1 MDENERQD
9 LKIRKKKA
17 SLKNL
22 AASVRKQSAAFKS
35 HFIEPFSKEENITE
49 MVDDFK
55 KHLKDSYPPLI
66 LEKANQTILDL
77 QRDEKIDDPKNY

>member
-1 MDENERQD
+1 
-9 LKIRKKKA
+9 
-17 SLKNL
+17 
-22 AASVRKQSAAFKS
+22 
-35 HFIEPFSKEENITE
+35 